1 MMDYLFLL
9 PVCFLVL
16 SVVLATRAVKRGT
29 KTKKAVAVQLVSFLV
44 VTLFCFGVPMVAQA
58 ADASTAA
65 AAASSANGMGLIA
78 AALSTGIAGIGG
90 GIDEADLSAAGGGVA
105 VASAASAALG
115 AISENDKAFG
125 KALIFV
131 ALGEGIALYALLV
144 SILILAK
151 I

>member
-78 AALSTGIAGIGG
+78 AAAIG
-90 GIDEADLSAAGGGVA
+90 AT
-105 VASAASAALG
+105 
-115 AISENDKAFG
+115 SEDPKAFG

-131 ALGEGIALYALLV
+131 ALGEGIALYGLLV

>member
-65 AAASSANGMGLIA
+65 
-78 AALSTGIAGIGG
+78 IG
-90 GIDEADLSAAGGGVA
+90 AT
-105 VASAASAALG
+105 
-115 AISENDKAFG
+115 SEDPKAFG

-131 ALGEGIALYALLV
+131 ALGEGIALYGLLV